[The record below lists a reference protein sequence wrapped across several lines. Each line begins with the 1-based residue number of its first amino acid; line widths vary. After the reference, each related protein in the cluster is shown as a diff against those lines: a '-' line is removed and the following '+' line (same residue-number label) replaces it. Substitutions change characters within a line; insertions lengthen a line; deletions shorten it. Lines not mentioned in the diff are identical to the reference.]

1 MRANGSATTAPGAAE
16 GVWGR
21 AKLRA
26 ILAAGIAGAV
36 ALVTSLGLAVFYGL
50 RTDGSSSSS
59 VHDVS
64 SSASV
69 AASSPVTGAAIAG
82 SGRSM
87 RDVVAA
93 RPMMSVTAQDARRGI
108 PAAVA
113 GPVIDVPA
121 ATGPGVAGV
130 PTGFPHTPQGAVGQL
145 AAIETTLLQGMSI
158 RQTATAYESWAL
170 PGGVGVAGWAMTQNV
185 QSFLA
190 SAGQGQT
197 KDMTVVVTATPV
209 AGQVK
214 GTDGPDWVLACVL
227 LDIRATVT
235 TEARMGYGY
244 CERMQWTPTTS
255 ITGGPAGP
263 GAQAGAGTHWRWMI
277 APGAPAAPAPST
289 WPGTEL
295 SFAAGWRT
303 WVTAPPS
310 PPPPTEAP
318 ASNLTQAG

>member
-1 MRANGSATTAPGAAE
+1 MRATRSATTALE
-16 GVWGR
+16 GSDRVWGR

-26 ILAAGIAGAV
+26 ILAAGITGAL
-36 ALVTSLGLAVFYGL
+36 ALVTGLGLAVFYGL
-50 RTDGSSSSS
+50 RTDGSSGSS

-64 SSASV
+64 SYASA
-69 AASSPVTGAAIAG
+69 AASSPVTVAAVAG

-87 RDVVAA
+87 RDLVAA
-93 RPMMSVTAQDARRGI
+93 RPMMSVTPQDARRGV

-121 ATGPGVAGV
+121 ATGPGVEGV

-145 AAIETTLLQGMSI
+145 AAIETTVLQGMSI
-158 RQTATAYESWAL
+158 GQTTTVYQQWAL
-170 PGGVGVAGWAMTQNV
+170 PGGVGATRWAMTQNV
-185 QSFLA
+185 QSFLG

-197 KDMTVVVTATPV
+197 KDLAVVVTATPV

-227 LDIRATVT
+227 LDVRATVT

-244 CERMQWTPTTS
+244 CERMQWTLH
-255 ITGGPAGP
+255 TGDPAGM
-263 GAQAGAGTHWRWMI
+263 GAQVGTRTRGGWMI

-295 SFAAGWRT
+295 SFAAGWHT
-303 WVTAPPS
+303 WVTAAPSPTPPS
-310 PPPPTEAP
+310 SALSSDLVR
-318 ASNLTQAG
+318 AR

>member
-1 MRANGSATTAPGAAE
+1 MRATRLTSTAPGAAG

-36 ALVTSLGLAVFYGL
+36 ALVTGLGLAVFYGL
-50 RTDGSSSSS
+50 RTDGGSSSS
-59 VHDVS
+59 VHDVA
-64 SSASV
+64 SSASP
-69 AASSPVTGAAIAG
+69 AASSPVTGAAVAG

-93 RPMMSVTAQDARRGI
+93 RPMMSVTAQDARRGV

-113 GPVIDVPA
+113 GPVIHVPA
-121 ATGPGVAGV
+121 ATVPGAAGV

-145 AAIETTLLQGMSI
+145 AAIETTVLRGMSI
-158 RQTATAYESWAL
+158 GQTTTVYQRWAL
-170 PGGVGVAGWAMTQNV
+170 PGGVGAAKWAMTSNV
-185 QSFLA
+185 QSFLG

-197 KDMTVVVTATPV
+197 KDLAVVVTTVPV
-209 AGQVK
+209 AAQVK
-214 GTDGPDWVLACVL
+214 GSDGPDWVLACVL

-235 TEARMGYGY
+235 TEARMAFGY
-244 CERMQWTPTTS
+244 CERMQWTPD
-255 ITGGPAGP
+255 TGGPADP
-263 GAQAGAGTHWRWMI
+263 GAQAGTSTHGRWMI
-277 APGAPAAPAPST
+277 APGTPAAPAPST

-303 WVTAPPS
+303 WVTEAPS
-310 PPPPTEAP
+310 PTPPTSAP
-318 ASNLTQAG
+318 GDPVRVRGSA

>member
-108 PAAVA
+108 PVPW
-113 GPVIDVPA
+113 PVPSS
-121 ATGPGVAGV
+121 TSRRPPGPG
-130 PTGFPHTPQGAVGQL
+130 
-145 AAIETTLLQGMSI
+145 
-158 RQTATAYESWAL
+158 
-170 PGGVGVAGWAMTQNV
+170 
-185 QSFLA
+185 
-190 SAGQGQT
+190 
-197 KDMTVVVTATPV
+197 
-209 AGQVK
+209 
-214 GTDGPDWVLACVL
+214 
-227 LDIRATVT
+227 
-235 TEARMGYGY
+235 
-244 CERMQWTPTTS
+244 
-255 ITGGPAGP
+255 
-263 GAQAGAGTHWRWMI
+263 
-277 APGAPAAPAPST
+277 
-289 WPGTEL
+289 
-295 SFAAGWRT
+295 
-303 WVTAPPS
+303 
-310 PPPPTEAP
+310 
-318 ASNLTQAG
+318 